1 MNDSL
6 AFNIYCDESCHLPHD
21 GIKPMLLGCVWTKQ
35 SEARSLGQK
44 LQGIKVANGL
54 SPSAELKWSKVSSG
68 NLAFYLALIDW
79 FFKEPRLKFRVLVIP
94 NKLILDHATFN
105 NGSADEFY
113 YKMYFWL
120 LNKIVSPD
128 ATYKIY
134 LDVKDT
140 RSRGKIKKL
149 RETLCFDKYDFA
161 GKMIE
166 DIRCIRSHEAQ
177 LIQLADFLIGAVAYK
192 NRGLENNKAK
202 LEVIK
207 EIESQIRQPLN
218 TGTKLFENKF
228 NIFIWTPR
236 GKNRD

>member
-1 MNDSL
+1 
-6 AFNIYCDESCHLPHD
+6 
-21 GIKPMLLGCVWTKQ
+21 MLLGCIWTRN
-35 SEARSLGQK
+35 SDARLLSRK
-44 LQGIKVANGL
+44 LQEIKHLHGI
-54 SPSAELKWSKVSSG
+54 SSSAELKWSKVSSG
-68 NLAFYLALIDW
+68 NLAFYLAVVDW
-79 FFKEPRLKFRVLVIP
+79 FFTEPKLKFRVLVVP

-120 LNKIVSPD
+120 LTKIVSPD

-140 RSRGKIKKL
+140 LSRRKIKQL

-161 GKMIE
+161 GNMIE
-166 DIRCIRSHEAQ
+166 DIRCIRSHESQ
-177 LIQLADFLIGAVAYK
+177 LIQLADFLIGAVGYK
-192 NRGLENNKAK
+192 NRGLTSNSAK

-207 EIESQIRQPLN
+207 EIETRINQTLTN
-218 TGTKLFENKF
+218 GTCLFENKF

-236 GKNRD
+236 GKSRE